1 MKKLA
6 LVMLAICCLASCSIT
21 KGLDSSTVTATAYV
35 APDLMFDTD
44 EVSGCLNPALQ
55 FGLIG
60 NIMFEKVGLHYN
72 FAGFL
77 PFAKLFSET
86 ESGGK
91 YLREQFDSLWGS
103 TVGIGLAIKLPVTPK
118 AKKREILL
126 SPLFEMITSESA
138 IGILRHGVVS
148 FGLGMDYGSKT
159 YLKDD
164 IFYGFNC
171 TLSVHFAQIHS
182 ARIGSISTTT
192 SKNEVML
199 RFVPRIYIGFDL

>member
-1 MKKLA
+1 M
-6 LVMLAICCLASCSIT
+6 ASCSIT

-60 NIMFEKVGLHYN
+60 NVMFEKVGLHYN

-77 PFAKLFSET
+77 PFAELFNET

-91 YLREQFDSLWGS
+91 YLRKQFDSLWGY

-118 AKKREILL
+118 AKKEK
-126 SPLFEMITSESA
+126 SCCHP
-138 IGILRHGVVS
+138 
-148 FGLGMDYGSKT
+148 
-159 YLKDD
+159 YLK
-164 IFYGFNC
+164 
-171 TLSVHFAQIHS
+171 
-182 ARIGSISTTT
+182 
-192 SKNEVML
+192 
-199 RFVPRIYIGFDL
+199 